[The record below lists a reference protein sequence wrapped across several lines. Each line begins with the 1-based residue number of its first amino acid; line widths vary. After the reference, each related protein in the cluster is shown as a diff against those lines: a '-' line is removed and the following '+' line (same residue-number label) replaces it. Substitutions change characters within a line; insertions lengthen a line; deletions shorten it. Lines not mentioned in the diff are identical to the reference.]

1 MRTLSKYTAITVFLF
16 APALAGADLQKGLA
30 AYDAGDY
37 ETAMAE
43 CLPLAEAGDPGAQF
57 CVGRMYANGFGA
69 PMDDAQAIKW
79 YGLAAASG
87 HAEAQFNLGVMYA
100 NGWGVEMND
109 EEAAR
114 YYRQAAEQGI
124 PCAARSLAYV
134 TSHGIG
140 VEESASDALM
150 WYIVAAELG
159 DSTSIGMRE
168 EFEKSLSEQDQQ
180 AAESRAQ
187 QLIDSIRGEST
198 FAGRSD

>member
-1 MRTLSKYTAITVFLF
+1 MRTLSKYSAITVFLF

-30 AYDAGDY
+30 AYDVGDY

-43 CLPLAEAGDPGAQF
+43 CLPLAEAGDPGGQF

-79 YGLAAASG
+79 YSLAAASG

-109 EEAAR
+109 EEAAK
-114 YYRQAAEQGI
+114 YYRQAAEQGV

-134 TSHGIG
+134 TAHGVG
-140 VEESASDALM
+140 VEESQADAYM
-150 WYIVAAELG
+150 WYVVAAEMG
-159 DSTSIGMRE
+159 DSSSIGMRD
-168 EFEKSLSEQDQQ
+168 EFEKKLSAEDLQ
-180 AAESRAQ
+180 AAERQAGQ
-187 QLIDSIRGEST
+187 IIDSIRGEST
-198 FAGRSD
+198 LAGRNE